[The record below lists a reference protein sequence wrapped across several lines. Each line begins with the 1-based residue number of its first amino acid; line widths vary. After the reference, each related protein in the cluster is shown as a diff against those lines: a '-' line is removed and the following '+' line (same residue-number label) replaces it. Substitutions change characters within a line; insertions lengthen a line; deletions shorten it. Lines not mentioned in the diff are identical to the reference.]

1 MRLTMKSTFFASLA
15 LLSLATL
22 LTVQPAAAAI
32 SLDRT
37 RVVFNGQDKS
47 VSLSIGN
54 QNEQLPYLAQAWI
67 ENERDEKISSPL
79 VVVPPIQRLEPGAKS
94 QVKIQGLPALNQLPQ
109 DRESLFY
116 FNLREVPPR
125 SDKANTLQIALQTR
139 VKLFYRPEALTKAP
153 IASSSP
159 WQERL
164 TLTRQG
170 DQYVVNNPTP
180 FYITLI
186 DASDRVNG
194 NTPDA
199 FEPVMLAPRS
209 QATLSVGVKVLGAKP
224 VLTYVNDYGGRPQ
237 LEFHCTGAEC
247 TAKPVQDRR

>member
-1 MRLTMKSTFFASLA
+1 MKLTTFASLA
-15 LLSLATL
+15 ILSLAAL
-22 LTVQPAAAAI
+22 LTAQPATAAI

-47 VSLSIGN
+47 VTLSISN
-54 QNEQLPYLAQAWI
+54 RNEQLPYLAQAWI
-67 ENERDEKISSPL
+67 ENEREEKISSPL
-79 VVVPPIQRLEPGAKS
+79 VVVPPIQRLEPGGKS
-94 QVKIQGLPALNQLPQ
+94 QLKIQGLPALNQLPQ

-139 VKLFYRPEALTKAP
+139 VKLFYRPTAISKTSGP
-153 IASSSP
+153 SSSP

-186 DASDRVNG
+186 DASDSVNG
-194 NTPDA
+194 KTPDA
-199 FEPVMLAPRS
+199 FEPLMLAPQS
-209 QATLSVGVKVLGAKP
+209 QAALSVGVKVLGATP

-237 LEFHCTGAEC
+237 LEFHCVGAEC
-247 TAKPVQDRR
+247 TARPVQDRR